1 MQSIHKQKGLSL
13 WGVAIGGFFL
23 LLAVALVTKIMPIVT
38 EFYKIKKDIHAT
50 AAKVS
55 PGDTKFEVMRAFDK
69 FAEID
74 MLNIGGEDL
83 TYQKEGGRWVITA
96 DYEKRVHLFWN
107 AYLVLDFY
115 ASTGNGPR
123 QPKNNKK
130 R

>member
-1 MQSIHKQKGLSL
+1 MQSIHKQKGISL

-23 LLAVALVTKIMPIVT
+23 VLGVALFTKVMPAVS
-38 EFYKIKKDIHAT
+38 EFYKVKKDIHAT
-50 AAKVS
+50 VARVS
-55 PGDTKFEVMRAFDK
+55 SGDTKFEVQRAFDK

-74 MLNIGGEDL
+74 MLNIDAADL
-83 TYQKEGGRWVITA
+83 IYKKEGGKWVITA
-96 DYEKRVHLFWN
+96 DYEKRIHLFWN

-123 QPKNNKK
+123 QPKDNKK